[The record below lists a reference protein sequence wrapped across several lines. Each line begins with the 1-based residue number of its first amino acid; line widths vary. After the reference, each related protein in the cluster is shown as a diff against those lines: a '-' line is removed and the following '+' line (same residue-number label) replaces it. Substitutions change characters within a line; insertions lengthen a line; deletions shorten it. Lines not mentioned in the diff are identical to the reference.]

1 MSVMDQIKSRAKANK
16 KRIVLA
22 EGMDERVVRAA
33 AEATKIS
40 LADIVLLGDPDAI
53 AKFGVDLTGVT
64 IVNPLTSK
72 KAVDYAEGLYELR
85 KAKGMTLEKAREM
98 VKNELYFGTMM
109 IKMEDADGMVA
120 GAVNSTPDVLRP
132 ALQIIKARK
141 GLSVVSSCFVIE
153 IPDKSY
159 GHEGAFIYSDCGV
172 NPNPDANQLATI
184 AASAAES
191 ARLLIGMDP
200 RIAMLSFST
209 KGSAQHEL
217 VDKMQEATRLAK
229 EQFPDLVIDGE
240 LQVDAALVPEVQKQK
255 APGSPL
261 GGRANVLIFPDL
273 QAGNIAYKL
282 TQRLAHGIAIGPII
296 QGLARP
302 VNDLS
307 RGCNVEDIVC
317 GIAITSVQAQA

>member
-1 MSVMDQIKSRAKANK
+1 
-16 KRIVLA
+16 
-22 EGMDERVVRAA
+22 
-33 AEATKIS
+33 
-40 LADIVLLGDPDAI
+40 
-53 AKFGVDLTGVT
+53 
-64 IVNPLTSK
+64 
-72 KAVDYAEGLYELR
+72 
-85 KAKGMTLEKAREM
+85 
-98 VKNELYFGTMM
+98 
-109 IKMEDADGMVA
+109 
-120 GAVNSTPDVLRP
+120 
-132 ALQIIKARK
+132 
-141 GLSVVSSCFVIE
+141 
-153 IPDKSY
+153 
-159 GHEGAFIYSDCGV
+159 
-172 NPNPDANQLATI
+172 
-184 AASAAES
+184 
-191 ARLLIGMDP
+191 
-200 RIAMLSFST
+200 MLSFST

-217 VDKMQEATRLAK
+217 VDKMLQEATRLAK